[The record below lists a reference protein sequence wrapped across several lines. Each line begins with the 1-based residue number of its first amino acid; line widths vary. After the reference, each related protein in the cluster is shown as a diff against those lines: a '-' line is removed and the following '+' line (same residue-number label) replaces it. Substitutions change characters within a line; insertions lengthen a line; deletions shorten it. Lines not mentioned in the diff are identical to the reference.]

1 MEEAK
6 TMKTPMSS
14 SIKLDMD
21 EKGTSVN
28 STMYRGM
35 IGERQGP
42 PGLRASALLR
52 HLSLSRGGSL
62 KGECRLLFLGD
73 LWLGGPVLFTVRG
86 VEIRLSPESICRI
99 LNIPSVG
106 LRVYEAK
113 AWPLCRDSSLERLSK
128 VVWTRLCPGDGQTI
142 STQPDLAQPSPS
154 SHDLLHLIATRR
166 TSRRGLL
173 P

>member
-21 EKGTSVN
+21 EKGKSVN

-35 IGERQGP
+35 IVERKNTSGTCHFLGHSLVSWHSKKQNSLGFSLISVHL
-42 PGLRASALLR
+42 GLRVGVCSLLFDFILLWTS
-52 HLSLSRGGSL
+52 LSLSCSLDGS
-62 KGECRLLFLGD
+62 KVRDGTSRAFYSRVTYG
-73 LWLGGPVLFTVRG
+73 LGGPVLSIRG
-86 VEIRLSPESICRI
+86 VEIRLSLESICRI

-113 AWPLCRDSSLERLSK
+113 AWP
-128 VVWTRLCPGDGQTI
+128 TMP
-142 STQPDLAQPSPS
+142 
-154 SHDLLHLIATRR
+154 
-166 TSRRGLL
+166 RGWANHRHTA
-173 P
+173 